1 MCRLLSLFLLMSTGL
16 VGAAS
21 AGTGASSGETRSIV
35 SHNKGSV
42 HQPIDHAVGRVAVS
56 EVTPDLM
63 SRAIQKYLEDEWVH
77 KIKTVTVS
85 VLEPSD
91 PMQVSGGAVELR
103 VIPGSS
109 EESPGRRVFQ
119 VEAVINGKPGKIV
132 QVLADVAASIDA
144 VVPSRLVKTDELIQA
159 GDLKTART
167 RVYQVNHPFVTD
179 QSEVIGRSAT
189 RPLPPDAPLR
199 SAFVRLPLVVKKGD
213 RVLIQAQRG
222 GLSIRAYG
230 ITKSSGQVGQSITV
244 ANLDS
249 GRELRATVVAP
260 SIVQVEF

>member
-1 MCRLLSLFLLMSTGL
+1 
-16 VGAAS
+16 
-21 AGTGASSGETRSIV
+21 
-35 SHNKGSV
+35 
-42 HQPIDHAVGRVAVS
+42 
-56 EVTPDLM
+56 
-63 SRAIQKYLEDEWVH
+63 
-77 KIKTVTVS
+77 
-85 VLEPSD
+85 
-91 PMQVSGGAVELR
+91 
-103 VIPGSS
+103 
-109 EESPGRRVFQ
+109 
-119 VEAVINGKPGKIV
+119 VEAVTNSKLRKTV
-132 QVLADVAASIDA
+132 QVLADVTAMIDA
-144 VVPSRLVKTDELIQA
+144 VVPGRFLRTDEVIEA

-199 SAFVRLPLVVKKGD
+199 SAFVKLPLVVKKGD

-230 ITKSSGQVGQSITV
+230 ITKSSGQVGQSIMV

>member
-1 MCRLLSLFLLMSTGL
+1 MFRVLSLILLMSTGL
-16 VGAAS
+16 VGGAS
-21 AGTGASSGETRSIV
+21 AATGASSGDARSV
-35 SHNKGSV
+35 ASQNRAPV
-42 HQPIDHAVGRVAVS
+42 HQQIEPAAGRAAVG
-56 EVTPDLM
+56 EVTPDRM
-63 SRAIQKYLEDEWVH
+63 MQVIQKYLEDEWAH
-77 KIKTVTVS
+77 KIKTVSVS

-91 PMQVSGGAVELR
+91 PIQVSGSLVELR
-103 VIPGSS
+103 VIPGST
-109 EESPGRRVFQ
+109 EESPGRRIFQ
-119 VEAVINGKPGKIV
+119 VEAVTNNKLRKTV
-132 QVLADVAASIDA
+132 QVLADVTAMIDA
-144 VVPSRLVKTDELIQA
+144 VVPGRFLRTDEVIEA

-199 SAFVRLPLVVKKGD
+199 SAFVKLPLVVKKGD

-230 ITKSSGQVGQSITV
+230 ITKSSGQVGQSIMV